1 LSKLVTSIK
10 SLKIQKERDRKI
22 QELIE
27 DSIEYA
33 NEIVGSGDYFEAC
46 EFLYTAAELLED
58 FNNNHSNKLY
68 KFSIKLWENQI
79 TTYKLQARLHEI
91 AEIYL
96 RIADIHAEKLHDS
109 KLERKNIINSID
121 FLKQE
126 SKLLKEF
133 DENRKLA
140 QNYQNIAELYLKIN
154 DFKRAIKYYDSA
166 IDISKE
172 YQYYDLLSYSYQQI
186 SFCYEELDEISKSKN
201 ISKKQL
207 K

>member
-1 LSKLVTSIK
+1 MSKLVTNIK
-10 SLKIQKERDRKI
+10 ALKVQKERDRKI

-33 NEIVGSGDYFEAC
+33 NEIVGSGDYFEAG
-46 EFLYTAAELLED
+46 EFLFTAAELLED
-58 FNNNHSNKLY
+58 FNNNHSKKLY

-96 RIADIHAEKLHDS
+96 RIADIYADKLDDS

-133 DENRKLA
+133 DETRKFA

-154 DFKRAIKYYDSA
+154 DFKRA
-166 IDISKE
+166 
-172 YQYYDLLSYSYQQI
+172 
-186 SFCYEELDEISKSKN
+186 
-201 ISKKQL
+201 
-207 K
+207 